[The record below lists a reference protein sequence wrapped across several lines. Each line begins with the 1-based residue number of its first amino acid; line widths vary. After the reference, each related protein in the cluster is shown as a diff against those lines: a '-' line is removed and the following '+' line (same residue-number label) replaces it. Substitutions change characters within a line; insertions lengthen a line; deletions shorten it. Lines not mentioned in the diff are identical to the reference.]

1 MLYQLK
7 RAGINQSDLLRIYT
21 SVIRPVLE
29 YACPVWST
37 NLPVY
42 LSEYIEMVQKRALK
56 SIYPGST
63 YVEVLVKVNLP
74 TLSARRKELCKKYFN
89 EMKKSDHKLNHLLPA
104 VREVPYSLRAS
115 NTYPLIKART
125 DRYTNSFIPW
135 YLSNC
140 QT

>member
-1 MLYQLK
+1 M
-7 RAGINQSDLLRIYT
+7 
-21 SVIRPVLE
+21 
-29 YACPVWST
+29 
-37 NLPVY
+37 
-42 LSEYIEMVQKRALK
+42 
-56 SIYPGST
+56 
-63 YVEVLVKVNLP
+63 KVNLP

-115 NTYPLIKART
+115 VTYPVIKART
-125 DRYTNSFIPW
+125 DRYKNSFIPW

>member
-7 RAGINQSDLLRIYT
+7 RAGINQRDLLRIYT
-21 SVIRPVLE
+21 SVMRPVLE
-29 YACPVWST
+29 NAVWSS

-42 LSEYIEMVQKRALK
+42 LSDYIEMVQKRALK

-63 YVEVLVKVNLP
+63 YVEVLVKGNLP
-74 TLSARRKELCKKYFN
+74 TLFARRKELCRRYFN
-89 EMKKSDHKLNHLLPA
+89 EMKRSDHKLNHLVPA

-135 YLSNC
+135 CLSNC